1 MGTHGFCLTWKTERK
16 AVYVVDVI
24 VFFFFFGSLSA
35 CCRGMFFVYQF
46 VKVSLPADAVMCYL
60 HLTVSVSLS
69 LSFSL
74 ENVTVLQLANSIS
87 LPLNALSL

>member
-16 AVYVVDVI
+16 AVYVVVVI
-24 VFFFFFGSLSA
+24 VFFFGSLSA

-60 HLTVSVSLS
+60 HLTVSLYLSLS
-69 LSFSL
+69 LSL